1 MLSNKTFPNFIV
13 KLIFVVAFCFF
24 TQFVLAQKPVKTPF
38 KFDFEGEATNPWN
51 SVGNAIMLTS
61 QVVRQGKQS
70 LEIGNG
76 ASAECLFLV
85 EPNSTYKVTAWVKTS
100 SGADLIQLNV
110 KGLGSNNI
118 SAASASTDWVLLRKE
133 FNVGESQSKTII
145 EIVNADNP
153 AKNSVWV
160 DDLLI
165 ERVGDY
171 KSVKVSGIKPLP
183 LRIPKSDQGIEA
195 QPNSKLDWFL
205 DAKFGMFIHWG
216 IYAGPAR
223 GEWMMQN
230 TGMSPEEYRKFAYP
244 SSGDEYFAADKYDPD
259 EWALLA
265 KDAGMKYISLT
276 TMHHDGYA
284 LFESRYMN
292 AFTSKQTHNRDLV
305 KEYVDA
311 CRSHGL
317 RVGIYKTLINWRFP
331 GYYDVTGTD
340 CKPNKFGYTTDIAH
354 KENARLMKEE
364 LYCQI
369 QELMTKYGKI
379 DQLFWDG
386 GWLAQQGSD
395 ADGAYFWESGKYLD
409 PKNQWPV
416 NSYFQDKDQVSGKPL
431 GLMGIIRKYQPDI
444 LVNPRCGW
452 YGDYKSEE
460 GGAAVT
466 GPIRSEEVFE
476 KCMSI
481 AGAWGYSPAME
492 DSTKIRT
499 VDQIKRMLSDC
510 VIRNITLLLNVGPDR
525 HGRIPRPVANVLRST
540 GKWLEQVGDA
550 VYGTRGGPW
559 NPRDWQYGFTQKDNM
574 IYVYLLSDF
583 KGGTFTLPSV
593 NKGQKVVR
601 AYMVDSKKNVK
612 TDQNRNREITLS
624 GFDRTDKVV
633 SVIAVELNTK
643 VMEDQ

>member
-1 MLSNKTFPNFIV
+1 MCNKHTHSITRLILITVVCFFNGFIV
-13 KLIFVVAFCFF
+13 
-24 TQFVLAQKPVKTPF
+24 AQKPVQTPF
-38 KFDFEGEATNPWN
+38 RCDFEGAVMNPWN
-51 SVGNAIMLTS
+51 SVGNAIKLTG
-61 QVVRQGKQS
+61 QVVHQGKQS
-70 LEIGNG
+70 LEIENA
-76 ASAECLFLV
+76 ASAECLLLV
-85 EPNSTYKVTAWVKTS
+85 EPNSTFKVTAWVKTS
-100 SGADLIQLNV
+100 SGADQIQLNV

-118 SAASASTDWVLLRKE
+118 SVASASTDWVLLQKV
-133 FNVGESQSKTII
+133 FNVDEGQSKVMI
-145 EIVNADNP
+145 EIVNAVNP

-165 ERVGDY
+165 ERLENY
-171 KSVKVSGIKPLP
+171 KSIKAAGIKPLP
-183 LRIPKSDQGIEA
+183 VRVPKSDQGIAA

-223 GEWMMQN
+223 GEWVMQN
-230 TGMSPEEYRKFAYP
+230 TGMKPEEYRKFAYP
-244 SSGDEYFAADKYDPD
+244 SSGDEFFAADKYDPN
-259 EWALLA
+259 EWAQLA
-265 KDAGMKYISLT
+265 MDAGMKYMSLT

-284 LFESRYMN
+284 LFESKYMN

-317 RVGIYKTLINWRFP
+317 KVGIYKTLINWRYP

-340 CKPNKFGYTTDIAH
+340 CKPNKFGYTTNISH

-364 LYCQI
+364 LYCQL

-386 GWLAQQGSD
+386 GWLGQQGSD
-395 ADGAYFWESGKYLD
+395 ADGAYFWESGKFLD
-409 PKNQWPV
+409 PDNQWPV
-416 NSYFQDKDQVSGKPL
+416 NNYFQDKDEATGKPL
-431 GLMGIIRKYQPDI
+431 GLMGVVRKYQPDI

-492 DSTKIRT
+492 DSAKIRNA
-499 VDQIKRMLSDC
+499 DQIRRMLSDC
-510 VIRNITLLLNVGPDR
+510 VIRNVTLLLNVGPDR
-525 HGRIPRPVANVLRST
+525 HGRIPKPVANVLRST
-540 GKWLEQVGDA
+540 GKWLNQVGEA

-559 NPRDWQYGFTQKDNM
+559 NPKDGQYGFTQKNNT
-574 IYVYLLSDF
+574 IFVYLLSDF
-583 KGGTFTLPSV
+583 KGDTFTLPSV

-601 AYMVDSKKNVK
+601 SYMVSDKKAVK
-612 TDQNRNREITLS
+612 FIQNKNREITLS

-633 SVIAVELNTK
+633 TIIAVELNKK
-643 VMEDQ
+643 VME